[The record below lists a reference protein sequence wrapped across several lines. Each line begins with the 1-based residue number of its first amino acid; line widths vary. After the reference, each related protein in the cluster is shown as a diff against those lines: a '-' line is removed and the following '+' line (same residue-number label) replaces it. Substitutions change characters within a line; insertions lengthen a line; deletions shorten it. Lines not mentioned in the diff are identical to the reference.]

1 MISLIAD
8 TRAKRYVLHAA
19 CDSVT
24 HLIINGKRK
33 AVKKCVAFFMNSKK
47 VLEGMN
53 LASPKQTMKV
63 ILLRKS
69 LISKMPGAPEDAN
82 VLLTR
87 LVITRKGKYN

>member
-1 MISLIAD
+1 
-8 TRAKRYVLHAA
+8 
-19 CDSVT
+19 
-24 HLIINGKRK
+24 
-33 AVKKCVAFFMNSKK
+33 MNSKK